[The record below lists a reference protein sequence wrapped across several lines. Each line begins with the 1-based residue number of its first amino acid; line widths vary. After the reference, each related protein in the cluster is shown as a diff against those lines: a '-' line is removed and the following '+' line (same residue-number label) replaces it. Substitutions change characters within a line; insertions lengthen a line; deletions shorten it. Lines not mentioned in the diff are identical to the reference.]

1 MNARR
6 RRRAWIV
13 AAAPAAAGAT
23 SLAVGSGD
31 FRSSGLIAGVGLS
44 ALLATVLLAVR
55 VPWRGN
61 SWLRRGAGVARVGVV
76 GVVAL
81 AALAVGVPEFLQ
93 ERFGLLLSP
102 EDMGLRSVT
111 LVDDR
116 FVAVGAARSGA
127 AWVSVDATS
136 WEPVAVPETI
146 AGADIVDLAH
156 VSDGVFAIAQD
167 DADAA
172 LLAVTADV
180 TQQWREADRFAHD
193 VFGVAAKAADGRGQQ
208 LVVAGDIYGN
218 DVVVFHGEPPAALTA
233 DAPEPEFDRGYEVND
248 VAYNVDG
255 CVAVGARI
263 RVDAAIWHSP
273 DGADWERIDMELTN
287 AEFVAVAS
295 TRDGFVAVGND
306 TASKTGVAWSSANGR
321 AWDRL
326 TDQETFSTAIIDGGR
341 HPRRR
346 DHGLWPESEH
356 RRDHDVE
363 SHQRPELGAKGR
375 SHRRHQDR
383 ASGTSQPTV
392 RSASASASTQTTH
405 LARCGPPETVDHGRR
420 RSWRRPDVANARID
434 PWARHPTRGQR
445 HQRGGGPPPD
455 RVGIPGTS
463 MDPQADGGSARA
475 SRGQRCGAHGRGG
488 ACQLRL
494 SARVAVAR

>member
-248 VAYNVDG
+248 VACNVDG

-295 TRDGFVAVGND
+295 TRDGFVAVGTTPRARPALRGVQQTAARG
-306 TASKTGVAWSSANGR
+306 TASPTKRPSRPPSSTGVAILDGVTTVFGR
-321 AWDRL
+321 NPN
-326 TDQETFSTAIIDGGR
+326 T
-341 HPRRR
+341 
-346 DHGLWPESEH
+346 